1 MYCLINTEVQNGS
14 DNLEL
19 DSKVPIYIQI
29 MDMMKKKIV
38 SGELQEGDRVPSVRE
53 YASILKVNPNTIQRV
68 YSELENIN
76 LIYTKRGIGKFVTE
90 DKNIINETKRELFND
105 AIEGFI
111 KESKELGFTKNEII
125 EIIDEKY
132 EEDK

>member
-1 MYCLINTEVQNGS
+1 MGGDC
-14 DNLEL
+14 LEL
-19 DSKVPIYIQI
+19 DSKIPIYIQI
-29 MDMMKKKIV
+29 MNIMKKKIV
-38 SGELQEGDRVPSVRE
+38 SGELQGGDRVPSVRE
-53 YASILKVNPNTIQRV
+53 YASTLKVNPNTVQRV

-90 DKNIINETKRELFND
+90 DKNIIDETKRELFND

-111 KESKELGFTKNEII
+111 KESRELGFTKNEII

>member
-1 MYCLINTEVQNGS
+1 MIQNEG

-19 DSKVPIYIQI
+19 DSKIPIYIQL

-38 SGELQEGDRVPSVRE
+38 SGELQGGDRMPSVRE
-53 YASILKVNPNTIQRV
+53 YASILKVNPNTVQRV

-90 DKNIINETKRELFND
+90 DKSIINETKRELFND
-105 AIEGFI
+105 VIEGFI
-111 KESKELGFTKNEII
+111 KESRELGFTKNEII
-125 EIIDEKY
+125 KIIDEKY
-132 EEDK
+132 EGDK